1 MSLSELGAYLQR
13 HREEQGLSLET
24 VEEVT
29 RIRRVHLEA
38 IEAGRWDDLPPG
50 VYVRGLLKS
59 YAKTVGLNPETVQRM
74 HRKEQPQDAQRE
86 LREVL
91 SRPLL
96 REPRLSM
103 ETILTMVFIGAAAVI
118 GWWLW
123 QNFVG
128 PMLRTPSAATPTAA
142 VSATAATGDADPSA
156 TPPRAAGTATRPVPT
171 ALQVVPL
178 ASGTPEG
185 SPPPPSSP
193 ATGTPIARGAADT
206 GSAAATAAASGTGTR
221 AAASA
226 TPRTATATAPRAS
239 ASPER
244 ATATP
249 SPGPTAGRGS
259 PTATAAIA
267 AGGLRIAVQSK
278 GSVWLRVFLDGGSRP
293 AYEGFLKQGEN
304 ERWEGQ
310 ATRSITLRTGNAGDT
325 DVSLNGQRLPA
336 LGKTGE
342 VKNVEWR
349 LLPDGRVQQTP

>member
-24 VEEVT
+24 LEEVT

-123 QNFVG
+123 QTFVG
-128 PMLRTPSAATPTAA
+128 PMLSTPSAATPTAA
-142 VSATAATGDADPSA
+142 VSATVATGSAGPSA

-171 ALQVVPL
+171 ALQAVPL
-178 ASGTPEG
+178 VSGTPEG
-185 SPPPPSSP
+185 SPTSP
-193 ATGTPIARGAADT
+193 TSTAAGTPIAGGAVDA
-206 GSAAATAAASGTGTR
+206 GSTPATAAASGTGTR

-244 ATATP
+244 ATPGP
-249 SPGPTAGRGS
+249 SPTAGRGS
-259 PTATAAIA
+259 PTASAAIA

-278 GSVWLRVFLDGGSRP
+278 GSVWLRVFVDGGSRP

-310 ATRSITLRTGNAGDT
+310 ATRSISLRTGNAGDT
-325 DVSLNGQRLPA
+325 EVSLNGQRLPA
-336 LGKTGE
+336 LGKAGE

>member
-38 IEAGRWDDLPPG
+38 IEAGHWDALPPG

-59 YAKTVGLNPETVQRM
+59 YAKTVGLSPETVQRM
-74 HRKEQPQDAQRE
+74 YLKEQPGEAQPE
-86 LREVL
+86 AREVL

-103 ETILTMVFIGAAAVI
+103 ESILTLVFIGAAAVI

-123 QNFVG
+123 QTFVG
-128 PMLRTPSAATPTAA
+128 PMLRTPSTPTPTAA
-142 VSATAATGDADPSA
+142 VSATGDTGTAVPSA
-156 TPPRAAGTATRPVPT
+156 TSPRAAGTATRPVPT

-178 ASGTPEG
+178 ASGTLD
-185 SPPPPSSP
+185 SIP
-193 ATGTPIARGAADT
+193 ATLSTPADAGTPVGAAAPAGT
-206 GSAAATAAASGTGTR
+206 VAAVNPVATATRTAPPTTPTATRTAATPTR
-221 AAASA
+221 
-226 TPRTATATAPRAS
+226 ATATAV
-239 ASPER
+239 
-244 ATATP
+244 P
-249 SPGPTAGRGS
+249 SPTAGKGTAAVVA
-259 PTATAAIA
+259 PTAIT
-267 AGGLRIAVQSK
+267 GGLRISVRSV
-278 GSVWLRVFLDGGSRP
+278 GSVWLRVFVDGGRT
-293 AYEGFLKQGEN
+293 AAFEGFLKKGEN

-310 ATRSITLRTGNAGDT
+310 AKTSIALRTGNAGDT
-325 DVSLNGQRLPA
+325 EVSLNGQRLPA
-336 LGKTGE
+336 LGKAGE